1 MNRERWKD
9 LFEIVG
15 VGAIVASLVFLT
27 LEIRTNTETNQI
39 AIFQNYSANW
49 FDMHSQVAGN
59 RDLAALVEKALSGA
73 ELDSVEARQFRGY
86 VWQRVTQSN
95 HMLRFY
101 DEDLISEY
109 EARRAFRGIRE
120 EAENPRFREEIETIR
135 NPRLRG
141 LILDEDGLDRYLN
154 DPDLARQEEN

>member
-15 VGAIVASLVFLT
+15 VVAIVASLIFLT

-59 RDLAALVEKALSGA
+59 RDLAALVEKALSA
-73 ELDSVEARQFRGY
+73 EMIMSF
-86 VWQRVTQSN
+86 
-95 HMLRFY
+95 LR
-101 DEDLISEY
+101 SWM
-109 EARRAFRGIRE
+109 
-120 EAENPRFREEIETIR
+120 
-135 NPRLRG
+135 
-141 LILDEDGLDRYLN
+141 
-154 DPDLARQEEN
+154 

>member
-15 VGAIVASLVFLT
+15 VVAIVASLIFLT

-49 FDMHSQVAGN
+49 FEMHSQVAGN

-73 ELDSVEARQFRGY
+73 ELDKELKHDNSGATYGNESHSRTSCCVSMTR
-86 VWQRVTQSN
+86 
-95 HMLRFY
+95 
-101 DEDLISEY
+101 I
-109 EARRAFRGIRE
+109 
-120 EAENPRFREEIETIR
+120 
-135 NPRLRG
+135 
-141 LILDEDGLDRYLN
+141 
-154 DPDLARQEEN
+154 

>member
-15 VGAIVASLVFLT
+15 VVAIVASLIFLT

-39 AIFQNYSANW
+39 TIFQNYSANW

-59 RDLAALVEKALSGA
+59 RDLAVLVEKALSGE
-73 ELDSVEARQFRGY
+73 ELDRVEARQFRCY
-86 VWQRVTQSN
+86 VWRRVKQSN

-101 DEDLISEY
+101 DEDSISEY
-109 EARRAFRGIRE
+109 EARRAFRAIRE
-120 EAENPRFREEIETIR
+120 EAENPRFREEIETIK
-135 NPRLRG
+135 NPRLRS
-141 LILDEDGLDRYLN
+141 LILDENLDRYLN
-154 DPDLARQEEN
+154 DPDLARQGAN